1 MHVHSLVYVLA
12 EVSSEAGWMHVYV
25 CVLVGG
31 VGLKTRGPDSAA
43 AGQIAPQKVGH
54 CTVHAHLC
62 FVMEKQGVE
71 GWEGNVCVT
80 GSS

>member
-25 CVLVGG
+25 CVLVWGG

-43 AGQIAPQKVGH
+43 AGQIAPQKS
-54 CTVHAHLC
+54 
-62 FVMEKQGVE
+62 
-71 GWEGNVCVT
+71 VT
-80 GSS
+80 AQYTHTCAL